1 MTQNKI
7 FGSLLLIAGT
17 TIGAGMLALPI
28 ASAGLGFGTSS
39 AIMLILWALMAYTA
53 LLMVEIH
60 QFAPSDA
67 SLNHLAQRL
76 LGRKGQLIANSAL
89 MFLLYALCAAYIAGG
104 GEQVNQKLSTWLGLN
119 LPPQAGAILFTL
131 LIGAIVGMGTHCV
144 DLINRGLFALKL
156 LALLLMLALLLPQVE
171 SPHLLE
177 LPLNQGLIITAIPV
191 IFTSFGF
198 HGSIP
203 SVVRYLGV
211 EVKALRRIMLLG
223 SALPLVIYLLW
234 QVGSQGVLS
243 QSQLLENQSLSSF
256 INQLASVL
264 HSEYLSSA
272 ISLFADLA
280 LATSFLGVS
289 LGLFDFMAS
298 TLRREDDFS
307 GRSLTAAITFMPP
320 LGFALF
326 YPQGFI
332 TALGYA
338 AIALVILAIFL
349 PVAMVWK
356 QRQTRD
362 AANMPTGY
370 RVAGGKF
377 ALMLATLCGIVVIA
391 AQMFS

>member
-1 MTQNKI
+1 MTQNKFI
-7 FGSLLLIAGT
+7 GSLLLIAGT

-67 SLNHLAQRL
+67 SLNHLAQHL

-104 GEQVNQKLSTWLGLN
+104 GEQVNQKLTTWLGLQ

-131 LIGAIVGMGTHCV
+131 LVGTIVGLGTHCV
-144 DLINRGLFALKL
+144 DLINRGLFSLKIV
-156 LALLLMLALLLPQVE
+156 ALLLMLALLLPQVE

-234 QVGSQGVLS
+234 QLGSQGVLS

-256 INQLASVL
+256 ISQLASVL

-298 TLRREDDFS
+298 SLRQEDNAT
-307 GRSLTAAITFMPP
+307 GRSLTATITFLPP

-349 PVAMVWK
+349 PVAMVWT

-362 AANMPTGY
+362 AANLPTGY

-377 ALMLATLCGIVVIA
+377 ALVLACIGGIAIIA
-391 AQMFS
+391 AQLLS